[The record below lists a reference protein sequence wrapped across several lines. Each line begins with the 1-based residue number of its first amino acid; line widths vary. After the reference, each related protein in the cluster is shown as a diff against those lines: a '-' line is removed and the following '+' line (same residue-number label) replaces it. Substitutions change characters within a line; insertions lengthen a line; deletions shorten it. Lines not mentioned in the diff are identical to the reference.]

1 MKRIVTESYEESSRI
16 LADLFGDVIRNT
28 PHPLLGCATGSSPIG
43 LYRFLAEDYRAGKLD
58 FSGVRTINLDEYA
71 GLSRSHNQSFG
82 YFMDRHLFSKV
93 NIKEENIMLADG
105 TGDEQE
111 QCRRYDGF
119 LAENDIDILVLGIG
133 GNGHIGF
140 NEPAAFFT
148 ASTHVVELEE
158 ETMEA
163 NSRFFERREDV
174 PKKAITM
181 GMAGIVRA
189 KKVVLIASGP
199 AKADAIGRLFK
210 DDRIDPMLPC
220 SILKVCRDATVI
232 IDRELE
238 AEMK

>member
-16 LADLFGDVIRNT
+16 LAALFGDVIRST
-28 PHPLLGCATGSSPIG
+28 PRPLLGCATGSSPIG
-43 LYRFLAEDYRAGKLD
+43 LYRFLTEDYRAGKLD

-71 GLSRSHNQSFG
+71 GLARSHNQSFG

-105 TGDEQE
+105 AGDAQE
-111 QCRRYDGF
+111 QCRRYDSF

-133 GNGHIGF
+133 VNGHIGF
-140 NEPAAFFT
+140 NEPAEFFT
-148 ASTHVVELEE
+148 ANTHVVELEE
-158 ETMEA
+158 ETIQA

-174 PKKAITM
+174 PRKAITM

-189 KKVVLIASGP
+189 RKVVLIAAGA

-238 AEMK
+238 AEMR

>member
-16 LADLFGDVIRNT
+16 LADLFGDVIRST

-43 LYRFLAEDYRAGKLD
+43 LYRFLTEDYRAGKLD

-71 GLSRSHNQSFG
+71 GLARSHNQSFG

-105 TGDEQE
+105 AGDAQE
-111 QCRRYDGF
+111 QCRRYDSF
-119 LAENDIDILVLGIG
+119 LAENDIDILALGIG
-133 GNGHIGF
+133 VNGHIGF
-140 NEPAAFFT
+140 NEPAEFFT
-148 ASTHVVELEE
+148 ANTHVVELEE
-158 ETMEA
+158 ETIQA

-174 PKKAITM
+174 PRKAITM
-181 GMAGIVRA
+181 GMSGIVRA
-189 KKVVLIASGP
+189 KKVVLIASG
-199 AKADAIGRLFK
+199 ASKAEAIGRLFQ

-238 AEMK
+238 AEMR